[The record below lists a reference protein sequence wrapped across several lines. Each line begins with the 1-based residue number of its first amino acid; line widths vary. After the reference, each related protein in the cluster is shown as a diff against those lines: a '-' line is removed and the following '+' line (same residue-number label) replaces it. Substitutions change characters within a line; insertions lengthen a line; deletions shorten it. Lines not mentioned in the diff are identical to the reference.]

1 MAAAVTRRPGAA
13 PPVLD
18 GMSGPTARTIVV
30 VVWLT
35 VVGATSVRLPELPH
49 PQVVVATLLYAPVAV
64 VALTGAR
71 PPGRVGTSL
80 VVALPVLAALTT
92 LPQLSAVP
100 LSAIGVVQSSS
111 YLTSALAVRG
121 RERGAV
127 VGFCLPAAVLVGWG
141 VQAGRLGEVAVAL
154 PLPLAALVVTFSWR
168 RMLVRDAVEVD
179 EQVGAQERLAVRTDA
194 ARLASDRAARRLAE
208 VAELARPALAA
219 LAAGRPVDDEARTD
233 LVVVEA
239 AVRDLVRAP
248 RLTAEPLRAACTA
261 ARRRGVRV
269 VVLDD
274 GDADGPGLPPEVL
287 RAMAE
292 RTGEAVAGSVTIRVL
307 PRGRGALATV
317 LVDDDTRS
325 VRQELTA
332 GGHVAVTQG

>member
-1 MAAAVTRRPGAA
+1 
-13 PPVLD
+13 
-18 GMSGPTARTIVV
+18 MSGPTARTIVV

-179 EQVGAQERLAVRTDA
+179 EQVGAQARLAVRTDA
-194 ARLASDRAARRLAE
+194 ARLASDRAVRRLGE
-208 VAELARPALAA
+208 VADLARPSLAA
-219 LAAGRPVDDEARTD
+219 LAAGAPVDGATRAD

-239 AVRDLVRAP
+239 AVRDRVRAP
-248 RLTAEPLRAACTA
+248 RLTADPLRSACAA

-269 VVLDD
+269 VLLDD
-274 GDADGPGLPPEVL
+274 GDVDGPGLPDETLQV
-287 RAMAE
+287 MAE
-292 RTGEAVAGSVTIRVL
+292 RTAAAVAGSVTIRVL
-307 PRGRGALATV
+307 PPGRGASATV
-317 LVDDDTRS
+317 LVDDGTVA
-325 VRQELTA
+325 VRHELTVPDGAQPA
-332 GGHVAVTQG
+332 GW